1 MSHESRDM
9 TRNYNLQYFRCGWQW
24 KDLSR
29 FICLKIWP
37 RLPKQSTR
45 AIRISSNNSKDG
57 LSSIKSIDEKFLY
70 EISEQKGN
78 NYPGNNFNWNNNI
91 EKQASQLE
99 YGDVFLQQKQVSLPP
114 RNNSN
119 DGASSEGTMHYGPM
133 VFKPQK
139 RVSLPPTNNINGA
152 SSDDTMHYG
161 PMKHL
166 IIKNE

>member
-1 MSHESRDM
+1 M

-45 AIRISSNNSKDG
+45 AIRISSSNSKTG
-57 LSSIKSIDEKFLY
+57 LSIISTDEKFLY
-70 EISEQKGN
+70 EMSKQKEN
-78 NYPGNNFNWNNNI
+78 NNPGNNFNKNNNI
-91 EKQASQLE
+91 EKQDSLLE
-99 YGDVFLQQKQVSLPP
+99 YASDVFVPQQKQ
-114 RNNSN
+114 
-119 DGASSEGTMHYGPM
+119 
-133 VFKPQK
+133 
-139 RVSLPPTNNINGA
+139 VSLPPTNNINGA

-166 IIKNE
+166 IIKDEKQTY